1 MFFLKKLLQ
10 TNDIRTKLIAQVGD
24 AVRLAG
30 GYINTFIRIK
40 VFHHSNCDMEEEYVN
55 SPIGYGTTVV
65 TVVMEDMKGLHFMIC
80 S

>member
-1 MFFLKKLLQ
+1 MRSGWPEGTSIL
-10 TNDIRTKLIAQVGD
+10 
-24 AVRLAG
+24 
-30 GYINTFIRIK
+30 FIRIK
-40 VFHHSNCDMEEEYVN
+40 VFNHSNCDMEEEYVN

>member
-1 MFFLKKLLQ
+1 
-10 TNDIRTKLIAQVGD
+10 
-24 AVRLAG
+24 
-30 GYINTFIRIK
+30 
-40 VFHHSNCDMEEEYVN
+40 MEEEYVN

>member
-1 MFFLKKLLQ
+1 MRSGWPEGTSIL
-10 TNDIRTKLIAQVGD
+10 
-24 AVRLAG
+24 
-30 GYINTFIRIK
+30 FIRIK